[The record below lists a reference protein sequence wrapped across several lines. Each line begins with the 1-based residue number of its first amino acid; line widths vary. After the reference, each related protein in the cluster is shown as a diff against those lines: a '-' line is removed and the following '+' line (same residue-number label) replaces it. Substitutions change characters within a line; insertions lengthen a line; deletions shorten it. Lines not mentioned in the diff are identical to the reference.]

1 MFGRPI
7 HAGAALLTALL
18 LVVAGCARKTAARVP
33 PLPSPSARI
42 GSTETGMASWY
53 GPPYHGRASASG
65 GIYDMDEL
73 TAAHRTLP
81 FETWVEVTNLSN
93 RKRVEVRITDR
104 GPFVDGRVID
114 LSRAAAEAIDMVRT
128 GTAQVRVKVIAAPTA
143 AVATRA
149 ARYTVQAG
157 AFSDPER
164 AESARVSL
172 NEIYHNAR
180 VVKVPGERLLWRV
193 LLGRQMTLES
203 ANSLAA
209 KVRHS
214 GRKALVVPDPE

>member
-1 MFGRPI
+1 VFCAPSQPDSSRLPALPPAVGRSP
-7 HAGAALLTALL
+7 
-18 LVVAGCARKTAARVP
+18 RKTPATVP
-33 PLPSPSARI
+33 APPSPSACIR
-42 GSTETGMASWY
+42 STETGMASWY

-114 LSRAAAEAIDMVRT
+114 LSRAAAEAIDIVRT

-149 ARYTVQAG
+149 ARYTVQA
-157 AFSDPER
+157 
-164 AESARVSL
+164 
-172 NEIYHNAR
+172 
-180 VVKVPGERLLWRV
+180 
-193 LLGRQMTLES
+193 
-203 ANSLAA
+203 
-209 KVRHS
+209 
-214 GRKALVVPDPE
+214 